1 MEENFKCEQVGLIDE
16 LMQGKELA
24 KQLCDHLLVSS
35 SSSSSSHETNEV
47 LIEKILSTY
56 EKALAML
63 NCKADVGESKAKN
76 GSMMD
81 SHCPL
86 TNGSPKSEVLEP
98 EVKNKNVFKKRK
110 TMSKL
115 TEQVKVRLGTAHE
128 GSLDDGYSWR
138 KYGQKDILGAKFPR
152 GYYRCTYRNVQGC
165 LATKQVQKSDED
177 PMICEITYK
186 GRHTCSQAGHL
197 NKTVAPPSKR
207 KVNFLGANK
216 HQTHQIKNQIQQEK
230 IEQPPETFFTFGS
243 SGLEVKIE
251 DMDHKEDMFPS
262 FCFSSPLKEG
272 SENGDNNS
280 LFSYTMMENNLM
292 ENFSPTF
299 ISPTSS
305 DIESNIF
312 YHWGSTG
319 IGQSVQS
326 SESDI
331 TDIVSAPTSVT
342 NSPIMDLDFFDKI
355 DFDTDFPLIPSELCT

>member
-1 MEENFKCEQVGLIDE
+1 MFGKPFKSCFDGSFSLSNVETEKHGETCFEWNRITFDVTPVQTLQVYIIFKATIDHSNYWGILFYIE
-16 LMQGKELA
+16 A
-24 KQLCDHLLVSS
+24 IHDHVF
-35 SSSSSSHETNEV
+35 
-47 LIEKILSTY
+47 
-56 EKALAML
+56 
-63 NCKADVGESKAKN
+63 
-76 GSMMD
+76 
-81 SHCPL
+81 L
-86 TNGSPKSEVLEP
+86 TNCGL
-98 EVKNKNVFKKRK
+98 
-110 TMSKL
+110 
-115 TEQVKVRLGTAHE
+115 HC
-128 GSLDDGYSWR
+128 
-138 KYGQKDILGAKFPR
+138 R

-355 DFDTDFPLIPSELCT
+355 DFDTDFPLIPSELCTW